1 MTKHAMLSASASA
14 RWLRCPGSVAM
25 SAGLKDNAGESAKW
39 GTAAHELASWCLDTG
54 VDAEAFR
61 GRVIEVEGI
70 TYTVET
76 KMIECVQVYV
86 DLINGLVNSTNGQLL
101 VEVKVDYSA
110 VLGVPDSFGTADAII
125 LAGDELIVVDL
136 KTGQREVK
144 ADGNTQLKLYALGA
158 LEEFG
163 LVADFKNVRLIIS
176 QPPKS
181 AKPSEALMSV
191 SALNSFAEWARRAG
205 QEAAALTDL
214 DKNLIPLENLHAGSH
229 CHDYYCKARSICPKL
244 RAQVSEA
251 VFQDLDALE
260 PENVASACS
269 TRPVVPNEA
278 EHLAALYPHLDMI
291 EGWCKEIRASAYEKA
306 LEGEQLPGL
315 KLVAGKRG
323 SRAWTDEDE
332 AEATLKSMRV
342 KLEEMYKQ
350 SLQTPTQI
358 EKVLKD
364 SPRKWARIKALI
376 EQPEGKP
383 SLVSADD
390 KREALVIAVA
400 NDFDVIEDTDNNA
413 DDLV

>member
-1 MTKHAMLSASASA
+1 MGEHALLSASASA

-25 SAGLKDNAGESAKW
+25 SAGIKDNAGESARW
-39 GTAAHELASWCLDTG
+39 GTAAHELAAWCLDTG
-54 VDAEAFR
+54 MDGEAFR
-61 GRVIEVEGI
+61 GRVIEVEGS
-70 TYTVET
+70 TYAVDT

-86 DLINGLVNSTNGQLL
+86 DLINGLVNATGGQLL
-101 VEVKVDYSA
+101 VEQRVNYSA
-110 VLGVPDSFGTADAII
+110 IIGVPDSFGTADAII
-125 LAGDELIVVDL
+125 LAGDELIIVDL
-136 KTGQREVK
+136 KTGQRDVA
-144 ADGNTQLKLYALGA
+144 ADSPQLKLYALGA
-158 LEEFG
+158 LEEFS
-163 LVADFKNVRLIIS
+163 LVSDFKTVRLMIS

-181 AKPSEALMSV
+181 AAPREVVMSV
-191 SALNSFAEWARRAG
+191 STLNSFAEWARRAG
-205 QEAAALTDL
+205 QEAAALIGT
-214 DKNLIPLENLHAGSH
+214 DKNLIPLEQLHPGSH

-244 RAQVSEA
+244 RQQVSDA

-269 TRPVVPNEA
+269 TRPAVPNET
-278 EHLAALYPHLDMI
+278 ELLAALFPHLDMI
-291 EGWCKEIRASAYEKA
+291 EGWCKEIRAVAYEKA

-315 KLVAGKRG
+315 KLVAGKKG

-332 AEATLKSMRV
+332 AEAVLKSMRL

-350 SLQTPTQI
+350 QLQTPTQI

-400 NDFDVIEDTDNNA
+400 NDFEVLPDEPQGA

>member
-1 MTKHAMLSASASA
+1 MAEHAILSASSSA
-14 RWLRCPGSVAM
+14 KWLRCPGSIAM
-25 SAGLKDNAGESAKW
+25 SAGIKDNAGESAKW

-76 KMIECVQVYV
+76 KMIDCVQVYV

-101 VEVKVDYSA
+101 VEQRVDYSA

-125 LAGDELIVVDL
+125 LAGDELIIVDL
-136 KTGQREVK
+136 KTGQREVR

-205 QEAAALTDL
+205 QEAAALTDM
-214 DKNLIPLENLHAGSH
+214 DKNIIPLENLHAGSH

-269 TRPVVPNEA
+269 TRPVVPNET

-291 EGWCKEIRASAYEKA
+291 EGWCKEIRAVAYEKA

-323 SRAWTDEDE
+323 ARAWTDEDE
-332 AEATLKSMRV
+332 AEAVLKSMRL

-400 NDFDVIEDTDNNA
+400 NDFEVLEDTT